1 MRMRTISMLTT
12 IAALGFA
19 LTVARAEGNPVAGTP
34 AEGTGAYFALHG
46 GANVYQNFDDSFTRG
61 DKTLHLDHNVSG
73 YGGIKL
79 GYVFGT
85 GTYRF
90 ALEEDMFYN
99 GISTSAHVD
108 QNGREVA
115 QSSNHI
121 NSGAFLTNGI
131 LRFALDKFQPYLG
144 GGIGAYYAKTQSGD
158 VTINGRT
165 FETVGGRTSGSLAW
179 DGIAGLDY
187 YWTPDI
193 STFVEYHYLG
203 YVALDVGDGNHKFGQ
218 NLVGAGVRF
227 HFCFPG

>member
-1 MRMRTISMLTT
+1 
-12 IAALGFA
+12 
-19 LTVARAEGNPVAGTP
+19 
-34 AEGTGAYFALHG
+34 LHG

-108 QNGREVA
+108 QDGREVA

-121 NSGAFLTNGI
+121 RSGAFLTNGI

-144 GGIGAYYAKTQSGD
+144 AGIGAYYAKTQSGD

-165 FETVGGRTSGSLAW
+165 FETVGGRSSGSLAW

-187 YWTPDI
+187 YWTPNI
-193 STFVEYHYLG
+193 STFLEYHYLG
-203 YVALDVGDGNHKFGQ
+203 YVALDVGDGSHKFGQ

-227 HFCFPG
+227 HFCIPG